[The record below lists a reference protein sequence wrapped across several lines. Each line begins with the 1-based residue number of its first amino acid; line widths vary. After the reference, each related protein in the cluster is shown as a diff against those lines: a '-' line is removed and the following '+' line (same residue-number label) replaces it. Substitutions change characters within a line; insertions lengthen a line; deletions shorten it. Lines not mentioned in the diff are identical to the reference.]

1 MSETQEQPVEPV
13 PHIDIVK
20 QDNGFYAIVHAHE
33 PYSPQLVTAPTL
45 DDMHRT
51 LVSVLV
57 SEFHISPDR
66 AAEYVSSGEIR
77 HVEDTI
83 MAAHQ
88 RGVLGMSKQL
98 QDANKALAAAK
109 AELEEVKSEKAKA
122 AAVKAADPKDKPA
135 ENKVASP
142 LPSSLPPKQPDKSN
156 A

>member
-1 MSETQEQPVEPV
+1 MSDA

-20 QDNGFYAIVHAHE
+20 QANGFYAVVHAHE

-45 DDMHRT
+45 DDMHRS

-57 SEFHISPDR
+57 SEFHISQER
-66 AAEYVSSGEIR
+66 AQKFVSDGSDVR

-88 RGVLGMSKQL
+88 RGVLGMAKQL

-109 AELEEVKSEKAKA
+109 AELEEHKAKAREAMAAKAASEKADAKPKA
-122 AAVKAADPKDKPA
+122 DI
-135 ENKVASP
+135 
-142 LPSSLPPKQPDKSN
+142 PKQSAGSN

>member
-1 MSETQEQPVEPV
+1 MSDTKPADA

-20 QDNGFYAIVHAHE
+20 QANGFYAVVHAHE

-45 DDMHRT
+45 DDMHRQ

-57 SEFHISPDR
+57 SEFHISQDR
-66 AAEYVSSGEIR
+66 AQRFIADGSDVR

-109 AELEEVKSEKAKA
+109 AENEELKATA
-122 AAVKAADPKDKPA
+122 ARAVAAKVAEKPA
-135 ENKVASP
+135 A
-142 LPSSLPPKQPDKSN
+142 PKN
-156 A
+156 G

>member
-1 MSETQEQPVEPV
+1 MSDTQKPVEPV
-13 PHIDIVK
+13 PHIDILK
-20 QDNGFYAIVHAHE
+20 QDNGFFAVVHALE

-66 AAEYVSSGEIR
+66 AAQHVASGDVR

-109 AELEEVKSEKAKA
+109 AELEALKAEKA
-122 AAVKAADPKDKPA
+122 AA
-135 ENKVASP
+135 KVAAKAE
-142 LPSSLPPKQPDKSN
+142 PPKQSDKSN